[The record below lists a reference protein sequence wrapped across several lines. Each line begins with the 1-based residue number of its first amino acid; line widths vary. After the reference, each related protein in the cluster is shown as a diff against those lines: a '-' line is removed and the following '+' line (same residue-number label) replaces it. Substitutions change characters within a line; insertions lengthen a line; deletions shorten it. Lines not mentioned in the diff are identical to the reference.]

1 MEKIKFTQTPLKD
14 AYILEPNA
22 FRDNRGMFARIF
34 CKKEFE
40 KIGLKTDFVQIN
52 HSLTKMKG
60 SIRGMHFQFSP
71 NAETKV
77 VKCIKGSIFDAII
90 DLRKDSPTFL
100 KWHGEIL
107 SAENMKAFY
116 IPEGFAHGFQ
126 TLEDSCELIY
136 LHSEFYTPEGEGTVR
151 YNDPKI
157 NIKWP
162 ITTTEISEKDKNIPL
177 IDEGFEGIKI

>member
-1 MEKIKFTQTPLKD
+1 MRITKLPLKD
-14 AYILEPNA
+14 SFVIEFPH
-22 FRDNRGMFARIF
+22 FKDKRGMFARIF

-40 KIGLKTDFVQIN
+40 KNGLENDFVQIN

-60 SIRGMHFQFSP
+60 SIRGMHFQFP
-71 NAETKV
+71 PHAETKV
-77 VKCIKGSIFDAII
+77 VKCIKGSVFDVII

-100 KWHGEIL
+100 KWYGEIL
-107 SAENMKAFY
+107 SAENMKAIY

-136 LHSEFYTPEGEGTVR
+136 LHSEFYIPEGEGAVR

-162 ITTTEISEKDKNIPL
+162 ITVTEISEKDKNISL
-177 IDEGFEGIKI
+177 INKGFEGIKI